1 MGRLAANVWTLCL
14 LLLLLLLTWTDL
26 AQCCPRPCAC
36 PQPKEVHC
44 TFRSLLT
51 VPAGVPKQVER
62 MNLGFNTMNRITD
75 SSFAGMRKLELLMM
89 HGNDIHNIPN
99 GAFRDLISLQMMKV
113 SYNKLKI
120 ISRNTFQGLWNLARL
135 HLDHNRL
142 EFIHP
147 DAFQGLTSLRLLQ
160 LEGNRLQQLHPATFA
175 TLSVLGHFPVSTL
188 KHLYLSENGLTSLS
202 QKMLAGMPHLEN
214 LFLHENPW
222 VCDCRMKWFRDWSKS
237 APGVLKC
244 KKDRALAGGQLC
256 PMCSSPKHLKKKDL
270 QELDNPTC
278 SSPVISAPHRT
289 SVLDTESEVMTLEEF
304 RQPLGNISL
313 DLSDEHGNKVTLH
326 CDVNEPTEST
336 TINWDHVNP
345 YQIAANVT
353 LTLDL
358 ECPIDRSN
366 YERLWRLIAY
376 YSDVPAHLQREIML
390 NKEPHVSYRYRQDSE
405 KDALYYTGVK
415 VNVVAE
421 PSWIMQPSLDLRLN
435 RPQSTSKR
443 VRLVLSTSMAELV
456 EAEAMRQ
463 QRRTWVMIAARNDT
477 KISHAAVVGKP
488 IQMHCNVHS
497 SGNPSIKWM
506 LPDGSKVEAPYQSS
520 DNRITVSPSG
530 LLDIRAVDHSDS
542 GVYYCIALVTNDI
555 TVLPFRLTVEESS
568 SPPPGGEGVSEPVA
582 GVAGR
587 PVSLSCSASGSPD
600 PEISWILPDTSVVNT
615 KSNSSKIVVAL
626 NGSLT
631 ILNSQVSDNGYYKC
645 VAGNQHGADSLAT
658 KVTLTRPSGGLPV
671 RKYFSRPQPAEG
683 VSTRIKVPIEND
695 VEASGDSEK
704 EKPEVKVPTGQIL
717 SDTSS
722 RRRVPS
728 IGVQGGHPSRKSWRR
743 PAMPRR
749 RIPSPGADKSN
760 TVETRRRI
768 NMSNSQIDPKRWAS
782 ILAKVRGDGGNPK
795 TTTPSAVQVQTSTNT
810 LQEPDTTSTER
821 NKTGPLDKIEGSSAE
836 GATPGSPPSP
846 PPPPPQEASD
856 TVTAAGTPVSTTDI
870 SLEIR
875 SLGSVDQ
882 THIIYQIAAPE
893 INPDSDLF
901 TSSTYV
907 MQTTPA
913 PQPTRHGATGPDV
926 SKLHSVELSN
936 VESTTS
942 YGTPFQE
949 SQSHMTAGKKE
960 TETVTQRSEGDRNLV
975 EDDVFNISE
984 SFTKAG
990 DIYQESPVLTTV
1002 VAFEEQNT
1010 EKYAD
1015 SNAHSFIKTTTTT
1028 AAARQATRNLQRH
1041 TTQGKHGISRIPL
1054 LTTAAPKKKTGSE
1067 KNRGK
1072 HTISTDS
1079 EPQSRGRGSSNLRR
1093 KNGGKQR
1100 KPNRKRTR
1108 PKSSKPSLHVMD
1120 VAPQPTSLAP
1130 VSKVIKATA
1139 TSQSEIETSAGATS
1153 STRAKVDTTV
1163 PLTDGQATSLS
1174 KMTHEKNTDP
1184 LYNGRNNLTPD
1195 SSLLK
1200 KVSNAKETAPSFA
1213 KRANRSMTTTTS
1225 VSVPPSTSLGFI
1237 GPRETEVNTEPFLTF
1252 SVPTPNA
1259 DKERG
1264 GFTSIRPPAVK
1275 TTLEEAQKESATGHQ
1290 GITVDTSPESPYME
1304 AEVIPGASSDKAENQ
1319 YEPGEAENVTEFP
1332 VNSFSS
1338 SALSNQREITTENRD
1353 SEIPSGSTK
1362 ANLYEGVRRQESPQV
1377 ITERPV
1383 TFQSTQGSGLNPG
1396 LTTITKLS
1404 SASTDGDY
1412 DHAREGSTSQK
1423 KPERGDHYKP
1433 LYEDHRNTTELVMSS
1448 PFTTTFTPPINS
1460 TSEATMLVQTTEKV
1474 KKPSQGHPNAQV
1486 PVQVPDSTNHIP
1498 DRHKERISSTEEK
1511 IITNPTPER
1520 TKPHVSNSTSQS
1532 EDTKPDAGT
1541 EKVLNTEQ
1549 PKPVKQ
1555 APTVSPEFPIT
1566 AHPRVAIPARN
1577 GQSRG
1582 SSTFLNGTSGRA
1594 QQTPFLTSRRGQP
1607 KITSTDVSTVTV
1619 QAESDAYLPCVSIGE
1634 PRPFLSWTKASTGA
1648 SIAQNTRIQ
1657 RFEVHSNGTLTIR
1670 NVLPL
1675 DQGQY
1680 LCTVQNQFGEDKA
1693 VVTLVV
1699 LAEHPRVLQPRHQD
1713 TVAYLGDM
1721 VKLACRAEGH
1731 PPPRTTWV
1739 LPDRAM
1745 LHMDAASSP
1754 GAAEQR
1760 VSVLPN
1766 GTLQIA
1772 SVAYA
1777 DRGVYKCI
1785 ASNAAGADTVSIRLT
1800 VTALPPVIQQL
1811 RQENIS
1817 LPEGITAYLNCSARG
1832 APPTTISW
1840 TTPDGMQLKP
1850 SQFVSGHNLF
1860 VFPNGTLYIRG
1871 LSQADAG
1878 KYECTAS
1885 NSIGISSRAISLSV
1899 KTTIASART
1908 RITSSSPQVTD
1919 VTYGGR
1925 LQLDCVATGDPE
1937 PRVIWRTPSKKLVDA
1952 HYSYDQRIK
1961 VYANGSLTI
1970 HSLTEKDEGDY
1981 LCVARNKIGD
1991 DYVPL
1996 KVNILTKPA
2005 KIEQRT
2011 KADQK
2016 VTYGGNLKV
2025 DCVASGLPNP
2035 KIQWALPDG
2044 TMVNSIVKS
2053 DSSSSSGGGGGGG
2066 GRSRRYVVFDN
2077 GTLFF
2082 NDVGMHEEGDYT
2094 CYADNQIGK
2103 DEMKVHVKVVSYVPV
2118 IRNKTSEVVRVM
2130 YGESASLK
2138 CSAKGEPNPL
2148 VLWFSPTNRAIPSA
2162 SDKYKIHDDGTL
2174 VIQNVQR
2181 FDGGNYTC
2189 LARNSAGQDR
2199 KVSRLE
2205 ILVSPPAIN
2214 GLRGYTNSL
2223 KVSAVRDQRKLI
2235 HCEATGIPVPQV
2247 MWVLPENIVLPSPY
2261 YGSRMTVHRNG
2272 TLEIRSLRATDAAQL
2287 TCIARNEGG
2296 EARLLVQLDVTDT
2309 IEKPRLGSPKSE
2321 SLTLTVGRSMTLN
2334 CSVEGS
2340 PVPQVTWIL
2349 PSGAPLMTGTQF
2361 TKFFHR
2367 SDGRLVISNPSLSEA
2382 GTYRCLGRN
2391 AGGLVERSVVLMPG
2405 RKPEI
2410 NNRYNSPVSV
2420 VNGESLHLHCL
2431 STSDPVRLTWTLPSG
2446 VVLNRPQRAGRYSVL
2461 PNGTL
2466 SIHQASVYDR
2476 GSYTCRAA
2484 NEYGS
2489 SLLTIPVIIIAYPP
2503 RITSGPAPATYAKRG
2518 VAVQLNC
2525 VAVGIPK
2532 AEVAWETP
2540 DRTRLIVSP
2549 QPRMFGN
2556 KYLHPQGSLI
2566 IQNPM
2571 PKDAGFYRCT
2581 ARNVIGVDSKGTYL
2595 HVY

>member
-1 MGRLAANVWTLCL
+1 MGHSAAHIWT
-14 LLLLLLLTWTDL
+14 LLLLLLLTRTDL
-26 AQCCPRPCAC
+26 ARCCPRPCAC

-62 MNLGFNTMNRITD
+62 MNLGFNSITRITD
-75 SSFAGMRKLELLMM
+75 VSFAGMRKLELLMM

-99 GAFRDLISLQMMKV
+99 GAFRDLTSLQMMKM

-120 ISRNTFQGLWNLARL
+120 ISRHTFQGLWYLARL

-188 KHLYLSENGLTSLS
+188 KHLYLSENGLTTLS

-214 LFLHENPW
+214 LFLHDNPW
-222 VCDCRMKWFRDWSKS
+222 ICDCRMKWFGDWSKN

-278 SSPVISAPHRT
+278 NSPIISVPHRT
-289 SVLDTESEVMTLEEF
+289 SVLDTESELMTLDEF
-304 RQPLGNISL
+304 RQPLGNVSL
-313 DLSDEHGNKVTLH
+313 DLSDEHGNKVSLH

-336 TINWDHVNP
+336 RMNWDHVNP
-345 YQIAANVT
+345 HQITANVT

-358 ECPIDRSN
+358 ECPIDRTN

-376 YSDVPAHLQREIML
+376 YSDVPAHMQRDIML
-390 NKEPHVSYRYRQDSE
+390 SKEPHASYRYRQDAE

-415 VNVVAE
+415 VNIVAE
-421 PSWIMQPSLDLRLN
+421 PSWVMQPSLDLQLN

-443 VRLVLSTSMAELV
+443 VRLVLSTRMTQLV

-463 QRRTWVMIAARNDT
+463 QRRRWVMVESRNDT

-488 IQMHCNVHS
+488 VKMHCNVHS

-506 LPDGSKVEAPYQSS
+506 LPDGSKAEAPYQSS

-542 GVYYCIALVTNDI
+542 GVYYCIALVTDDI
-555 TVLPFRLTVEESS
+555 SILPFRLTVEESS
-568 SPPPGGEGVSEPVA
+568 SPPPGGEGVAEPVA
-582 GVAGR
+582 GVAGG
-587 PVSLSCSASGSPD
+587 PVSVSCLASGSPD
-600 PEISWILPDTSVVNT
+600 PEINWILPDTSIVNT
-615 KSNSSKIVVAL
+615 KSNSSKIVVAS

-631 ILNSQVSDNGYYKC
+631 ILNSQLSDNGYYKC

-683 VSTRIKVPIEND
+683 VSTRIKAPMDND
-695 VEASGDSEK
+695 VEASGDNENGKPVEK
-704 EKPEVKVPTGQIL
+704 APTRQMN
-717 SDTSS
+717 TSNS
-722 RRRVPS
+722 RVPN
-728 IGVQGGHPSRKSWRR
+728 IGVQGGHPSRKPWRR

-749 RIPSPGADKSN
+749 RVMPPGADKSN

-782 ILAKVRGDGGNPK
+782 ILAKVRGGGSSPK
-795 TTTPSAVQVQTSTNT
+795 TTTPSAVQMSTNI
-810 LQEPDTTSTER
+810 LLEPDTASS
-821 NKTGPLDKIEGSSAE
+821 KKSGSLDRIEGSSAE
-836 GATPGSPPSP
+836 GTTIGSR
-846 PPPPPQEASD
+846 PQEASYA
-856 TVTAAGTPVSTTDI
+856 VTTSATPVPTTDI

-901 TSSTYV
+901 TSRTYV
-907 MQTTPA
+907 MQTTTG
-913 PQPTRHGATGPDV
+913 PQPTRHWTTGPDV
-926 SKLHSVELSN
+926 SEGVELS
-936 VESTTS
+936 TPS
-942 YGTPFQE
+942 YGTRFHE
-949 SQSHMTAGKKE
+949 NQSHTTVGKKV
-960 TETVTQRSEGDRNLV
+960 TGTVERSGGDRSV
-975 EDDVFNISE
+975 VDHSEFSIPE
-984 SFTKAG
+984 SFTNAEEV
-990 DIYQESPVLTTV
+990 YQGESDHSPVLTTA
-1002 VAFEEQNT
+1002 VALEEQST
-1010 EKYAD
+1010 GKYAD
-1015 SNAHSFIKTTTTT
+1015 AHSFMETTTT
-1028 AAARQATRNLQRH
+1028 AAPQATQNLQRH
-1041 TTQGKHGISRIPL
+1041 TTQEKQDMSQIPL
-1054 LTTAAPKKKTGSE
+1054 LTTVAPTSKPASE
-1067 KNRGK
+1067 NNRGR
-1072 HTISTDS
+1072 HTISTNPVPS
-1079 EPQSRGRGSSNLRR
+1079 SRARNSSSLRR
-1093 KNGGKQR
+1093 KNGGRQR
-1100 KPNRKRTR
+1100 KPNRKRIR
-1108 PKSSKPSLHVMD
+1108 PKGSKSPTHVTN
-1120 VAPQPTSLAP
+1120 VTPQPTTLAP
-1130 VSKVIKATA
+1130 VSEVTKTTA
-1139 TSQSEIETSAGATS
+1139 SFQSEIATSAGAL

-1163 PLTDGQATSLS
+1163 PFTDSQATSLS

-1195 SSLLK
+1195 SSVQE
-1200 KVSNAKETAPSFA
+1200 KVSDAGETPSSHAKPP
-1213 KRANRSMTTTTS
+1213 NTS
-1225 VSVPPSTSLGFI
+1225 VSSTTASVPPSTSLGVI
-1237 GPRETEVNTEPFLTF
+1237 AHRETEINIE
-1252 SVPTPNA
+1252 PTPTLSLSIQDA
-1259 DKERG
+1259 DKER
-1264 GFTSIRPPAVK
+1264 FTSIRPPAVHRFF
-1275 TTLEEAQKESATGHQ
+1275 EGAPRESAT
-1290 GITVDTSPESPYME
+1290 VDHDTIDPSPESPHMQ
-1304 AEVIPGASSDKAENQ
+1304 AEVKPGAGSDKAENQ
-1319 YEPGEAENVTEFP
+1319 YTPSEAENVPPSTELVGEFP
-1332 VNSFSS
+1332 VRPFSS
-1338 SALSNQREITTENRD
+1338 SAPSNQHEITEGHD

-1362 ANLYEGVRRQESPQV
+1362 ANLYEGAHESPQV
-1377 ITERPV
+1377 TTERPA
-1383 TFQSTQGSGLNPG
+1383 TSQSAQRSG
-1396 LTTITKLS
+1396 LTTIKRLS
-1404 SASTDGDY
+1404 SASADGD
-1412 DHAREGSTSQK
+1412 HAEKGTT
-1423 KPERGDHYKP
+1423 KPGIAETNVPDDIP
-1433 LYEDHRNTTELVMSS
+1433 VIFLPS
-1448 PFTTTFTPPINS
+1448 TTTTSATTTTTTPPPSPLVKSI
-1460 TSEATMLVQTTEKV
+1460 SETTMPPPTTAKTM
-1474 KKPSQGHPNAQV
+1474 KPHV
-1486 PVQVPDSTNHIP
+1486 PFQIPVSPPSSKRKAAVPDSTNLIP
-1498 DRHKERISSTEEK
+1498 DRHKERISTTEEK
-1511 IITNPTPER
+1511 IITEDLSTPDR
-1520 TKPHVSNSTSQS
+1520 TKPHVSHSSSQL
-1532 EDTKPDAGT
+1532 EDTKPDAKT
-1541 EKVLNTEQ
+1541 DKLLNT
-1549 PKPVKQ
+1549 KPHKTAVKK
-1555 APTVSPEFPIT
+1555 APTAAPEFPAAT
-1566 AHPRVAIPARN
+1566 HPKLPIPGMAN

-1582 SSTFLNGTSGRA
+1582 ASTALNSTSEGAR
-1594 QQTPFLTSRRGQP
+1594 QTPAVPARRGQP
-1607 KITSTDVSTVTV
+1607 KITSTDVSTVTA
-1619 QAESDAYLPCVSIGE
+1619 QAESDAYLPCVAVGE

-1648 SIAQNTRIQ
+1648 SIAQNTKIQ
-1657 RFEVHSNGTLTIR
+1657 RFEVHSNGTLIIR

-1680 LCTVQNQFGEDKA
+1680 LCSVQNQYGEDKVA
-1693 VVTLVV
+1693 VSLVV
-1699 LAEHPRVLQPRHQD
+1699 LAEHPKVLQPRHQD
-1713 TVAYLGDM
+1713 TTAYLGDT
-1721 VKLACRAEGH
+1721 VKLACRSQGH

-1745 LHMDAASSP
+1745 VHMEAASSL
-1754 GAAEQR
+1754 ATSEQR
-1760 VSVLPN
+1760 VSVLAN
-1766 GTLQIA
+1766 GTLQITSA
-1772 SVAYA
+1772 TYT

-1785 ASNAAGADTVSIRLT
+1785 ASNAAGADTISVRLT
-1800 VTALPPVIQQL
+1800 VAALPPVIQQL
-1811 RQENIS
+1811 RHENITF
-1817 LPEGITAYLNCSARG
+1817 PEGITAYLNCSARG
-1832 APPTTISW
+1832 APLPTISW
-1840 TTPDGMQLKP
+1840 ITPDGMQLRP
-1850 SQFVSGHNLF
+1850 SQFVSGRNLF

-1878 KYECTAS
+1878 QYQCTAT
-1885 NSIGISSRAISLSV
+1885 NSAGVSSKAIRLTV
-1899 KTTIASART
+1899 KTTITSART
-1908 RITSSSPQVTD
+1908 RITSSSPQKTD

-1925 LQLDCVATGDPE
+1925 LQLDCVASGDPE
-1937 PRVIWRTPSKKLVDA
+1937 PRVIWRTPSRKLVDA
-1952 HYSYDQRIK
+1952 HYSYDSRIK
-1961 VYANGSLTI
+1961 VFANGSLTV
-1970 HSLTEKDEGDY
+1970 HSVTEKDEGDY
-1981 LCVARNKIGD
+1981 LCVARNKLGD
-1991 DYVPL
+1991 DHVPL
-1996 KVNILTKPA
+1996 KVSVLTKPA
-2005 KIEQRT
+2005 KIEPRT
-2011 KADQK
+2011 QTNQK

-2044 TMVNSIVKS
+2044 TMINSIMKS
-2053 DSSSSSGGGGGGG
+2053 DSSGG

-2082 NDVGMHEEGDYT
+2082 NEVGMHEEGDYT

-2103 DEMKVHVKVVSYVPV
+2103 DEMKVHVKVVSDVPV
-2118 IRNKTSEVVRVM
+2118 IRNKTNEVVRVM

-2162 SDKYKIHDDGTL
+2162 SDKYMIHNDGTL

-2223 KVSAVRDQRKLI
+2223 KVSAVKDQRKLI

-2261 YGSRMTVHRNG
+2261 YGGRMTVHRNG
-2272 TLEIRSLRATDAAQL
+2272 TLDIRSLRVTDAAQL
-2287 TCIARNEGG
+2287 TCVARNEGG
-2296 EARLLVQLDVTDT
+2296 EARLIVQLDVTDV
-2309 IEKPRLGSPKSE
+2309 IEPPRLRSPKSE

-2349 PSGAPLMTGTQF
+2349 PSGAPLLSATQF
-2361 TKFFHR
+2361 NKFFHK
-2367 SDGRLVISNPSLSEA
+2367 SDGTLVISNPALSEA

-2391 AGGLVERSVVLMPG
+2391 AGGLVERSVVLLPG

-2446 VVLNRPQRAGRYSVL
+2446 VVLNRPQRAGRYAVL